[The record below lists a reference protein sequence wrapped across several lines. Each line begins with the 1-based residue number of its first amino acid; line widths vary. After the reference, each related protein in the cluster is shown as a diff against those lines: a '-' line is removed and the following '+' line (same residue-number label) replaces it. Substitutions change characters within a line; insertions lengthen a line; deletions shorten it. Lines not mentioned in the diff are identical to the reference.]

1 MTLILISV
9 IVAGIICTYCYARIV
24 VKERTDHLTAQR
36 DAEIAHKEDWKE
48 MAVKLTER
56 GLLFR
61 ELPMLQEKLDAIE
74 EAKEQGEV
82 GDLSLEEINAEMEE
96 LDSPLHFSSQG
107 ELGRRRK
114 LAARREALRRNADL
128 RDRSD
133 LATESTVNTFGLSE
147 ADMQHL
153 AGREQ

>member
-1 MTLILISV
+1 MTPILLAI
-9 IVAGIICTYCYARIV
+9 IVAGIMCAYFYARIV
-24 VKERTDHLTAQR
+24 VKERSDHLTAQR
-36 DAEIAHKEDWKE
+36 DAEIAHAADWKE

-82 GDLSLEEINAEMEE
+82 GELSLEEIEAELGD

-107 ELGRRRK
+107 ELGRRRM
-114 LAARREALRRNADL
+114 LAARREALRRNSDL
-128 RDRSD
+128 KDRSD
-133 LATESTVNTFGLSE
+133 LATESSVNTFGLNE
-147 ADMQHL
+147 AEMQHL
-153 AGREQ
+153 AGRAQ